1 MAFASAATAAVRAAA
16 KALDIMV
23 QQRAQALTKRKGWL
37 SDLETSGY
45 KDKVLLAELEDD
57 ASERQALM
65 QALAILEASL
75 KNADG
80 VLAEMDKQAKK
91 DSETINK
98 GASLAGGSSA
108 KAKAICKQLADSLG
122 PVQQKASYAKT
133 EFDNLLAKIRVDK
146 NLGRDQLA
154 KIGAKAYK
162 EVDEIG
168 QSLETL
174 TSNLDSVIGE
184 LRDVGS

>member
-1 MAFASAATAAVRAAA
+1 MRRNGKPSCRRWQCSKLLSRTRTACWPKWIR
-16 KALDIMV
+16 
-23 QQRAQALTKRKGWL
+23 
-37 SDLETSGY
+37 
-45 KDKVLLAELEDD
+45 
-57 ASERQALM
+57 
-65 QALAILEASL
+65 
-75 KNADG
+75 
-80 VLAEMDKQAKK
+80 QAKK